1 MNVRT
6 FITLVRSAYWIDKRC
21 GLWQSF
27 FIPFCFKM
35 HFDSGNAK
43 GVAYIKLTKKDQI
56 LFMERSREVR
66 YEFN

>member
-1 MNVRT
+1 
-6 FITLVRSAYWIDKRC
+6 
-21 GLWQSF
+21 
-27 FIPFCFKM
+27 M